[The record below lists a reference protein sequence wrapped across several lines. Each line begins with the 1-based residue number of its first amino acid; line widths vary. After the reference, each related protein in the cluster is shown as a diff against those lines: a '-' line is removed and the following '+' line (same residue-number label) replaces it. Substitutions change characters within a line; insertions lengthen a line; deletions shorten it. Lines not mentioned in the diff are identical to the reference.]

1 MRHSHGLRAAAA
13 ATSGIVTTGLVLNLD
28 AGNAASYP
36 GTGTTWTDLSGTSNG
51 TFGSSTQAPTYNSAN
66 GGSIVFDGSNDK
78 VTVAATGT
86 YDFSASRITIEVWL
100 KISSTPVG
108 IEQEIIT
115 TDNSGDV
122 NTWNLGFVSGF
133 LTFNPSSWLGSTNT
147 ATAPRMTASNF
158 ALNTF
163 NNIIVT
169 SAGSGEVGK
178 MYYNGVKQTDGT
190 STTIGL
196 SYDAGRP
203 IGIGLEPAT
212 NRFAFAGNIAV
223 VRIYKNKTFTQAEVT
238 QNFNALR
245 GRYGV

>member
-1 MRHSHGLRAAAA
+1 MAISYNPSSV
-13 ATSGIVTTGLVLNLD
+13 TSGLVLCLD
-28 AGNAASYP
+28 AANPKSYP

-78 VTVAATGT
+78 VTVAATSI

-100 KISSTPVG
+100 KISSTPTTD
-108 IEQEIIT
+108 QEIIT
-115 TDNSGDV
+115 TDTSGDFS
-122 NTWNLGFVSGF
+122 TWNLGFVSSGF
-133 LTFNPSSWLGSTNT
+133 LTFNPSSYLGSTNT
-147 ATAPRMTASNF
+147 ATAPRMSASNF

-169 SAGSGEVGK
+169 TAGNGEVGK

-190 STTIGL
+190 ATNIGL
-196 SYDAGRP
+196 AYDAGRP
-203 IGIGLEPAT
+203 IGIGLEPTT

-223 VRIYKNKTFTQAEVT
+223 VRIYKNKSFTQAQVT